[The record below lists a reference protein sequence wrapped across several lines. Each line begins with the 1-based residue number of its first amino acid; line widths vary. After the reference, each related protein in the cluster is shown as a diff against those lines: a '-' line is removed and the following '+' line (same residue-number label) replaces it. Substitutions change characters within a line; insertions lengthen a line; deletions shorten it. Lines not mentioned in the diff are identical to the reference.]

1 MLVWVRRDSDWE
13 GVAKLVGR
21 VWVVTGVFVSSLD
34 ETRMIP
40 TDNRMT
46 GVIVLYT
53 DSFER
58 VELILTM
65 CWRWTWN

>member
-1 MLVWVRRDSDWE
+1 M
-13 GVAKLVGR
+13 AKLVGR

-34 ETRMIP
+34 ETREIP
-40 TDNRMT
+40 TDYRMT